1 MFIRSRSLNG
11 QMYYAVVESYR
22 ESGRIRQRTI
32 VSLGQCSTVTE
43 AIEECEFWIEQYSK
57 NAETKGTQR
66 ML

>member
-1 MFIRSRSLNG
+1 
-11 QMYYAVVESYR
+11 MYYAVVESYR